1 MIYTIVLADDHSVL
15 LQGLLTV
22 IHQIPNTDV
31 VAIATNGLEAI
42 DKVASFKPHLLILDL
57 NMPSMDGLKCL
68 LRVKTEYP
76 KTKVLIFTNYYET
89 ALIDEVRRLGADGFL
104 LKDAS
109 AETIQAAITDV
120 LNGIPYYP
128 NKTLKNGVADTLE
141 TDSYFFDDF
150 LKKFQLTKREVD
162 IIRLICKE
170 MNTKEIAHELNLS
183 ELTISTHRKN
193 IFRKLEIK
201 NMAGLVTFAKEH
213 QLF

>member
-22 IHQIPNTDV
+22 IHQIPNTRI
-31 VAIATNGLEAI
+31 VATASNGFEAI
-42 DKVASFKPHLLILDL
+42 DKVATLKPHLIMLDL

-68 LRVKTEYP
+68 LRIKTEYP
-76 KTKVLIFTNYYET
+76 KTKVLIFTNYHET

-109 AETIQAAITDV
+109 AETVQTAITSV
-120 LNGIPYYP
+120 LNGISYYP
-128 NKTLKNGVADTLE
+128 NKVLKSGMADTVE

>member
-22 IHQIPNTDV
+22 IHQIPNTHI
-31 VAIATNGLEAI
+31 VATASNGFEAI
-42 DKVASFKPHLLILDL
+42 DKVATLKPHLIMLDL
-57 NMPSMDGLKCL
+57 NMPGMDGLKCL
-68 LRVKTEYP
+68 LRIKTEYP
-76 KTKVLIFTNYYET
+76 KTKVLIFTNYHET

-109 AETIQAAITDV
+109 TETVQTAITSV
-120 LNGIPYYP
+120 LNGISYYP
-128 NKTLKNGVADTLE
+128 NKVLKSGMADTVE

>member
-22 IHQIPNTDV
+22 IHQIPHTNV
-31 VAIATNGLEAI
+31 VATATNGLEAI
-42 DKVASFKPHLLILDL
+42 DKVASFKPHLLMLDL

-76 KTKVLIFTNYYET
+76 KTKVLIFTNYYEA

-128 NKTLKNGVADTLE
+128 NKTLKNGVADTVE

-170 MNTKEIAHELNLS
+170 MNTKEIAYELNLS

>member
-22 IHQIPNTDV
+22 IHSIPNTHI
-31 VAIATNGLEAI
+31 VATARNGLEAI
-42 DKVASFKPHLLILDL
+42 DKVATLKPHLIMLDL
-57 NMPSMDGLKCL
+57 NMPGMDGLKCL
-68 LRVKTEYP
+68 LRIKTEYP

-109 AETIQAAITDV
+109 AETVQSSITSV
-120 LNGIPYYP
+120 LNGGSYYP
-128 NKTLKNGVADTLE
+128 NKLLKSGMADTVE
-141 TDSYFFDDF
+141 TDSYFFDNF

-170 MNTKEIAHELNLS
+170 MNTKEIAHKLNLS

-201 NMAGLVTFAKEH
+201 NMAGLVSFAKEH